1 MGDKPRCDFDWV
13 IGMLNETDPIE
24 SLMLAATKLSQLF
37 LSMQAAPNPPDQ
49 ATVESWIA
57 AGQECDFALS
67 QWTLHLPDRWL
78 PLVVYSA
85 QGESLLTYNR
95 ISNAVI
101 WGYYRAVRVMLQQLL
116 LNLNRTLTSIHQKNQ
131 KPGDTRPVEGKLDE
145 NSLRA
150 VIQEMTT
157 DTCRSIPFSL
167 SDVDTLG
174 RPTNPNDNSR
184 PIRAAQ
190 GYGLLWPLWYIL
202 SSGMPTPTQ
211 VQQIR
216 TVLSRVGSSLGIKLA
231 LILAREDSQHSGTPV
246 VGS

>member
-1 MGDKPRCDFDWV
+1 M
-13 IGMLNETDPIE
+13 GMLNENDPIE

-49 ATVESWIA
+49 TTVESWIA
-57 AGQECDFALS
+57 AGKECDFALS

-78 PLVVYSA
+78 PLVVYSP
-85 QGESLLTYNR
+85 QGEPLLTYNR

-116 LNLNRTLTSIHQKNQ
+116 LNLNRTLTAISQKNPQ
-131 KPGDTRPVEGKLDE
+131 PGDQTPVESRIDE
-145 NSLRA
+145 ASLRA

-157 DTCRSIPFSL
+157 DTCRSLPFSL

-174 RPTNPNDNSR
+174 RPTKPNDNTR
-184 PIRAAQ
+184 PTRAAQ
-190 GYGLLWPLWYIL
+190 AYGLLWPLWYIL
-202 SSGMPTPTQ
+202 SCGMPTSAQ

-231 LILAREDSQHSGTPV
+231 LILASEAERMRGDPQPVGTPV